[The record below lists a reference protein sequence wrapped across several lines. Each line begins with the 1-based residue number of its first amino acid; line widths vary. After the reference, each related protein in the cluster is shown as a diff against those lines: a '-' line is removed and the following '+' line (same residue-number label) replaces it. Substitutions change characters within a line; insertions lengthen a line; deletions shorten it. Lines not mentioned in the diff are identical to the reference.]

1 MDRPTPARRRPGARA
16 LLILPLLLATAA
28 CSRGGVSLGWDGKA
42 TGPAPVVAQ
51 GPVQLARPG
60 DALGLFAARA
70 AEGQQ
75 ETVLLSD
82 SGRTA
87 SVRLARVYQS
97 AAGRECKELLVGGG
111 TESRNV
117 LYCQD
122 PQLGWVPARPLLRG
136 GAVGRT

>member
-1 MDRPTPARRRPGARA
+1 MDRPTLARRRPGARA
-16 LLILPLLLATAA
+16 LILLPLLLTTAA
-28 CSRGGVSLGWDGKA
+28 CSGGGISLGWDGNA
-42 TGPAPVVAQ
+42 ASSAPVVAQ
-51 GPVQLARPG
+51 APVQLARPG

-70 AEGQQ
+70 AAGQR
-75 ETVLLSD
+75 ETVLLPD

-111 TESRNV
+111 NEGRNV